1 MRRVGRKLMI
11 TPEGVTV
18 FPRKPACDET
28 LDQGAE
34 GRARRWRRL
43 VFADTY
49 SARWKDISPDRDP
62 GQQQP
67 INALPRVKHIQMII
81 GSAGESMV
89 VQYS

>member
-28 LDQGAE
+28 LDQRAE
-34 GRARRWRRL
+34 GRARRRWRRL
-43 VFADTY
+43 VFADAY
-49 SARWKDISPDRDP
+49 SPRWKDISPDRDP

-67 INALPRVKHIQMII
+67 ISALPCVKACANDNQL
-81 GSAGESMV
+81 
-89 VQYS
+89 

>member
-49 SARWKDISPDRDP
+49 SP
-62 GQQQP
+62 
-67 INALPRVKHIQMII
+67 
-81 GSAGESMV
+81 AGKT
-89 VQYS
+89 

>member
-28 LDQGAE
+28 LDQRAE

-43 VFADTY
+43 VFADAY
-49 SARWKDISPDRDP
+49 SPRWKDISRTEIP
-62 GQQQP
+62 GSNSP
-67 INALPRVKHIQMII
+67 
-81 GSAGESMV
+81 
-89 VQYS
+89 